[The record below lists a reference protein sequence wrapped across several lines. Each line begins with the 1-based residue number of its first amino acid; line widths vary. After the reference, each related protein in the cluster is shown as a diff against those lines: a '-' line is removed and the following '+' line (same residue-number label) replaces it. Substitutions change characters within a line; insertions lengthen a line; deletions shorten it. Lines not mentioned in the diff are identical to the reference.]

1 MNKVLFTS
9 SLLGEQYYKVE
20 HSSGMRIYVCPK
32 EVCTAYAIL
41 TIGFGGNVTKYI
53 KDGKVVNIPEGCAH
67 FLEHKL
73 FDNPDGTGADDVF
86 SSLGA
91 YCNAYTSNDRTAY
104 FFSTTDNFDECLE
117 HLVYFVT
124 NPYFTKETVD
134 KEQGIIGEEIRGC
147 LDDPYDRCYLGMLDG
162 MYFENPTRLEI
173 CGSEES
179 ISRITA
185 QTLYKCCEDFYTPKN
200 MTLCVCGNVSVEQV
214 VRAVDKQLSLPC
226 IEKAEIAGF
235 TEPRE
240 IKRAYS
246 ELVMPVSK
254 PIYSI
259 GIKDNVILSDPVERC
274 RRSVTAT
281 VLLHLLFSQSG
292 KFYIDMLERGLI
304 SPGFDFGYSANANT
318 AYVMISG
325 ESDDPEALLDEIKK
339 HVAVSRE
346 QGFSVSDL
354 EREKK
359 CLYSSYVSDFDSS
372 EDIAFTLNSY
382 AQDDADMF
390 LFPDVVKGIDAEA
403 VTDLLN
409 TLLDDEAYTLSVVK
423 DK

>member
-147 LDDPYDRCYLGMLDG
+147 LDDPYDRCYLGMLDKG
-162 MYFENPTRLEI
+162 
-173 CGSEES
+173 C
-179 ISRITA
+179 
-185 QTLYKCCEDFYTPKN
+185 
-200 MTLCVCGNVSVEQV
+200 SV
-214 VRAVDKQLSLPC
+214 
-226 IEKAEIAGF
+226 
-235 TEPRE
+235 
-240 IKRAYS
+240 
-246 ELVMPVSK
+246 
-254 PIYSI
+254 
-259 GIKDNVILSDPVERC
+259 
-274 RRSVTAT
+274 
-281 VLLHLLFSQSG
+281 
-292 KFYIDMLERGLI
+292 
-304 SPGFDFGYSANANT
+304 
-318 AYVMISG
+318 
-325 ESDDPEALLDEIKK
+325 
-339 HVAVSRE
+339 
-346 QGFSVSDL
+346 
-354 EREKK
+354 
-359 CLYSSYVSDFDSS
+359 
-372 EDIAFTLNSY
+372 
-382 AQDDADMF
+382 
-390 LFPDVVKGIDAEA
+390 
-403 VTDLLN
+403 
-409 TLLDDEAYTLSVVK
+409 
-423 DK
+423 